1 MDPIYKP
8 PSSLDVTKL
17 PPRKPSPQG
26 GMDTNVPTTSGQS
39 PCNPQYKIYRVNQ
52 MTLTFKT
59 LRYYELSNIS
69 FINVNDFEFWT

>member
-17 PPRKPSPQG
+17 PPRKPSPRG

-39 PCNPQYKIYRVNQ
+39 PCNPQ
-52 MTLTFKT
+52 
-59 LRYYELSNIS
+59 
-69 FINVNDFEFWT
+69 FIEKMY